1 MQINKILVFN
11 ILLLT
16 FIGCEKKI
24 SKQSTLNNLDTTSVK
39 KIELSSNNIDYLQTI
54 EEKSFVISCGSGCA
68 MTYTAEQIIKNESS
82 FKVRFK
88 VEMYVNEVLS
98 DTYKETYLFIYD
110 NSNKIDEIILEGTKR
125 NALETLP
132 KGAQE
137 SFREFSENLIRP
149 LEANNKGKYIIFPS
163 SILPYQKKINIDKII
178 YQSMLVNGIKGLYE
192 FACGVDKIRYIPLH
206 KTEKVNLILIPMD
219 CGDSPYRYYLISIY
233 NNTVISNLYVEGEL
247 YEPENNSISEK
258 TSFIIDKNSIL
269 NVNTINKNFE
279 NGINVEKKYKISDTG
294 NIVEVK

>member
-11 ILLLT
+11 ILLL
-16 FIGCEKKI
+16 FVVGCEKKI
-24 SKQSTLNNLDTTSVK
+24 NKQSTLSTLDTTRVK

-98 DTYKETYLFIYD
+98 DTYKETYLFVYD
-110 NSNKIDEIILEGTKR
+110 NSNKIDKIILEGTKR

-137 SFREFSENLIRP
+137 LFREFSKNLNRP
-149 LEANNKGKYIIFPS
+149 LEADNKGKNIRFSS
-163 SILPYQKKINIDKII
+163 SILPYQKKININNVI
-178 YQSMLVNGIKGLYE
+178 YQSILVNSIKGLSE
-192 FACGVDKIRYIPLH
+192 FACGGDKIRYIPLE
-206 KTEKVNLILIPMD
+206 KTGKVNLILVPMD
-219 CGDSPYRYYLISIY
+219 CGDAPYRYYLLSLV
-233 NNTVISNLYVEGEL
+233 NSVVISNLYVEGEL
-247 YEPENNSISEK
+247 YEPEGNNIPEV
-258 TSFIIDKNSIL
+258 TSFSI
-269 NVNTINKNFE
+269 NKESVITVKTINKDFQ
-279 NGINVEKKYKISDTG
+279 GISEEKKYTITDQGETIESK
-294 NIVEVK
+294 

>member
-11 ILLLT
+11 ILLLF

-68 MTYTAEQIIKNESS
+68 MTYTAEQIIKNKSS

-125 NALETLP
+125 NALENLP

-137 SFREFSENLIRP
+137 SFREFSENLNRP
-149 LEANNKGKYIIFPS
+149 LTK
-163 SILPYQKKINIDKII
+163 
-178 YQSMLVNGIKGLYE
+178 
-192 FACGVDKIRYIPLH
+192 
-206 KTEKVNLILIPMD
+206 
-219 CGDSPYRYYLISIY
+219 
-233 NNTVISNLYVEGEL
+233 
-247 YEPENNSISEK
+247 
-258 TSFIIDKNSIL
+258 
-269 NVNTINKNFE
+269 
-279 NGINVEKKYKISDTG
+279 
-294 NIVEVK
+294 